1 MPTKA
6 SYPLHQSPLYR
17 LRSRPRLAR
26 LLGISQGELRALAA
40 GDSLY
45 TEFDIPKKNGN
56 GFRHVENP
64 RRALKLVQARIAR
77 VLARIAPPDFLFCPV
92 KRRCYVSN
100 AAAHRG
106 NRVVQCLDIKAFF
119 PSTPQ
124 RRVFWFFE
132 KVMRCERDIAAL
144 LARIASY
151 QGHLPTGSPLSPI
164 MAYLAYFDLWHRIA
178 DFCRERG
185 YTLTVYVDDVT
196 ISGARVPEQHIWE
209 VRKMIRGAGL
219 AYHKRKRFID
229 RPAEITGVM
238 VTQRGLAAPHRQHK
252 KLHEARRLLTDC
264 VDEERHALKGRIAGI
279 TGQIRQIAHVDAPA
293 RPLPQ
298 PLPRREP
305 KGGNHC

>member
-1 MPTKA
+1 MPAKA
-6 SYPLHQSPLYR
+6 AYPLHQSPLYR
-17 LRSRPRLAR
+17 LSSRPRLAR
-26 LLGISQGELRALAA
+26 LLGISQGELRSLAA

-56 GFRHVENP
+56 GFRRVENP
-64 RRALKLVQARIAR
+64 RRPLKLVQARIAR

-106 NRVVQCLDIKAFF
+106 NRVVHCLDIKAFY

-124 RRVFWFFE
+124 RRVFWFFK
-132 KVMRCERDIAAL
+132 KVMGCERDIAAL
-144 LARIASY
+144 LARIACY

-164 MAYLAYFDLWHRIA
+164 MAYLSYFDLWHRIA

-196 ISGARVPEQHIWE
+196 ISGPRVPEHDVWE

-219 AYHKRKRFID
+219 EYHKRKRFID
-229 RPAEITGVM
+229 RAAEITGVI
-238 VTQRGLAAPHRQHK
+238 VSGDRLSAPHRQHK
-252 KLHEARRLLTDC
+252 NRQDALAALALAVGEDRQVLL
-264 VDEERHALKGRIAGI
+264 GRVAGI
-279 TGQIRQIAHVDAPA
+279 TGQLRQISKHGCD
-293 RPLPQ
+293 
-298 PLPRREP
+298 
-305 KGGNHC
+305 